1 MPIFEAVFGQVLKL
15 EDVIGYK
22 PILKPAIGSVQ
33 MLGPVHICFPALEG
47 FIGYMPATGTLLSEV

>member
-33 MLGPVHICFPALEG
+33 MLGPVHIGLEG
-47 FIGYMPATGTLLSEV
+47 FIGYMPATGALLSEV